1 MTEKIIWD
9 CLKAQGLSDYG
20 TAGLMGNLKAES
32 GPNPTNLQNS
42 FERKLGYTDASYTAA
57 VDNGTYTNFV
67 HDGAGYGLAQWTYW
81 SRKQG
86 LLDYARTAGK
96 SIGDTKMQVGYLVFE
111 LKKYGLWEALMA
123 ATSVREA
130 SDIIMLR
137 YEKPA
142 SIYTADREK
151 SLEKRAGFGQEYYEK
166 YAKRGGNEG
175 MKYTA
180 ANPPMQCFM
189 RQSTWYKSVGAT
201 SIRGV
206 LWHSTGAN
214 NPYISRYVQPDDN
227 APDRDKII
235 AVLGRNK
242 YGNDWNHQALKKGV
256 HAFIG
261 KLTNGEVS
269 TVQTGPWNKKAWGCG
284 PGKKGSCN
292 SGWIQFEMCEDG
304 LDDPD
309 YFQKVYREAVELTAY
324 LCKIHG
330 LDPRGTVNFCGVKTP
345 VILCH
350 QDSYR
355 IGLGGNHGDV
365 YTWFNQYG
373 KTMDDVRNDVAAL
386 LEGTGEGKEEDG
398 MTKAEVL
405 QIIKEYEAQRDA
417 ARAQAGPSDW
427 SKAARA
433 WAESNGI
440 ISGTGAGMQYKAT
453 CTREQVVQLLYRAA
467 HLLERK

>member
-405 QIIKEYEAQRDA
+405 QIIKEA
-417 ARAQAGPSDW
+417 AYP
-427 SKAARA
+427 
-433 WAESNGI
+433 
-440 ISGTGAGMQYKAT
+440 
-453 CTREQVVQLLYRAA
+453 
-467 HLLERK
+467 

>member
-1 MTEKIIWD
+1 
-9 CLKAQGLSDYG
+9 
-20 TAGLMGNLKAES
+20 
-32 GPNPTNLQNS
+32 
-42 FERKLGYTDASYTAA
+42 
-57 VDNGTYTNFV
+57 
-67 HDGAGYGLAQWTYW
+67 
-81 SRKQG
+81 
-86 LLDYARTAGK
+86 
-96 SIGDTKMQVGYLVFE
+96 
-111 LKKYGLWEALMA
+111 
-123 ATSVREA
+123 
-130 SDIIMLR
+130 
-137 YEKPA
+137 
-142 SIYTADREK
+142 
-151 SLEKRAGFGQEYYEK
+151 
-166 YAKRGGNEG
+166 
-175 MKYTA
+175 
-180 ANPPMQCFM
+180 
-189 RQSTWYKSVGAT
+189 
-201 SIRGV
+201 
-206 LWHSTGAN
+206 
-214 NPYISRYVQPDDN
+214 
-227 APDRDKII
+227 
-235 AVLGRNK
+235 
-242 YGNDWNHQALKKGV
+242 
-256 HAFIG
+256 
-261 KLTNGEVS
+261 
-269 TVQTGPWNKKAWGCG
+269 
-284 PGKKGSCN
+284 
-292 SGWIQFEMCEDG
+292 MCEDG